1 MNEYKSPQQQIFDA
15 VFKTSENLGYRT
27 FDYLPASEARYP
39 FVFVGEQFDQDR
51 NLKDAV
57 IGTVEQ
63 TIHVYEAQRNRRAL
77 TDMMDNLKR
86 EIRNLKRTENF
97 YITLVG
103 INART
108 IPDNSTP
115 KPLWHGIIEIT
126 IKFN

>member
-15 VFKTSENLGYRT
+15 IFKTSEALGYRT
-27 FDYLPASEARYP
+27 FDYLPANDAGYP
-39 FVFVGEQFDQDR
+39 FVYIGEQFDQDR
-51 NLKDAV
+51 NLKDVV

-63 TIHVYEAQRNRRAL
+63 TIHVYETQRKRRAL

-86 EIRNLKRTENF
+86 DIRKLKHTENF
-97 YITLVG
+97 YISSIN

-115 KPLWHGIIEIT
+115 QPLWHGIIEVT
-126 IKFN
+126 LKFN